1 MQFALPSAAVH
12 FCCGTE
18 LLYEEQ
24 ISMSVTVVTQTSCE
38 PELRSST
45 AQRGMQS
52 DPAQCCSAFVLCH
65 CTPVWT
71 AKLLRCNCS
80 DPSQL

>member
-24 ISMSVTVVTQTSCE
+24 ISMSATVETQTSCE
-38 PELRSST
+38 PVLQSST
-45 AQRGMQS
+45 TQRGTQS
-52 DPAQCCSAFVLCH
+52 DPAQCCSEFLLCH
-65 CTPVWT
+65 CTPV
-71 AKLLRCNCS
+71 
-80 DPSQL
+80 